1 MSLIALCSVRSPLSI
16 VHEGLDIIRSEIEAS
31 EVDTVVFMSPK
42 TAKMIRN
49 IFSASET
56 SINILNDLLHCEHI
70 DAGDLN
76 CSNSLYSYIVC
87 F

>member
-1 MSLIALCSVRSPLSI
+1 MSLIALCSVRSPLNI
-16 VHEGLDIIRSEIEAS
+16 VHEGLDIIRSEIEA
-31 EVDTVVFMSPK
+31 D
-42 TAKMIRN
+42 KMIRN

-56 SINILNDLLHCEHI
+56 SINFLNDLLHCEHI

>member
-1 MSLIALCSVRSPLSI
+1 MSLIALCSVRSPLNI
-16 VHEGLDIIRSEIEAS
+16 VHEGLDIIRSEIEA
-31 EVDTVVFMSPK
+31 DN
-42 TAKMIRN
+42 MIRN

-56 SINILNDLLHCEHI
+56 SINILYDLLHY

-76 CSNSLYSYIVC
+76 CSNSLYSYIVY